1 MAARHVLFAMA
12 LLAPAGSARA
22 DDAAPPAPLKLGP
35 PATGFASADAALWTP
50 YIVLACKPGKP
61 PAERPTWDGVCRDG
75 KPDGAGTLVA
85 RLSGDSIRTFRGTF
99 ANGMLQG
106 PVHIEDNSYDVPPMI
121 AGTSTPAR
129 PPNPVVLLD
138 SFDGMFVDGAPN
150 GHGVW
155 VYANGWRIEGT
166 FKNDVL
172 DGKVMVDHPDRSHDE
187 YVQKDGAIDGVMVTR
202 FAGGAR
208 QDVTYR
214 DGVPE
219 SSLTV
224 FPDKSTLAVHHA
236 NGGLDDA
243 VFTGAHGEHYA
254 GAFVSAR
261 TDPAVRLPPMYPDLS
276 RKLNETGQVGVRYL
290 VGADG
295 SLADVGLYVTSGHE
309 RLDDAA
315 LATVN
320 ASRHLPATVDG
331 HPIPMIA
338 TVVHRFNLVSGKA
351 PK

>member
-1 MAARHVLFAMA
+1 MAARHVLFAMV

-61 PAERPTWDGVCRDG
+61 PTERPTWDGVCRDG

-85 RLSGDSIRTFRGTF
+85 RLSADSIRTFRGTF

-106 PVHIEDNSYDVPPMI
+106 PVHIEDNTYDYSYLITPRPPPM
-121 AGTSTPAR
+121 
-129 PPNPVVLLD
+129 PVVLID

-155 VYANGWRIEGT
+155 VYASGWRIEGT

-172 DGKVMVDHPDRSHDE
+172 DGKVTVDHPDRSHDE

-202 FAGGAR
+202 FASGAR

-214 DGVPE
+214 DGVLE
-219 SSLTV
+219 SGLTV
-224 FPDKSTLAVHHA
+224 FPDKSTLAVRYTS
-236 NGGLDDA
+236 GGPGDA

-254 GAFVSAR
+254 GAFIGAH
-261 TDPAVRLPPMYPDLS
+261 TDPAMRAPLTYPDLS
-276 RKLNETGQVGVRYL
+276 RKLNETGQGGVRYL

-315 LATVN
+315 LAAVN
-320 ASRHLPATVDG
+320 ASRYVPATVDG
-331 HPIPMIA
+331 HPVPMIA
-338 TVVHRFNLVSGKA
+338 TFVFRFNLVRGKA